1 MTKKLFLF
9 LLPLFAV
16 VALSAQN
23 PQIKSFTHE
32 NEKFF
37 QELTDF
43 MMAANPD
50 EAESLMAEF
59 SAAWP
64 LPPMDPKKEIKM
76 YKLANEAFQRRIKAL
91 DIQSTFMYSNITR
104 KFSDYQILEIYDMCD
119 IMLVKRM
126 KAMPDFRDYITAL
139 LGLIISDQNEDSFDA
154 WNGTLKKLMGMN
166 RKSFGSFLSTSN
178 NLFLYGSIYVSAPTR
193 WTGTSKNFTFDY
205 DSLPK
210 VVFPD
215 KMTLFC
221 VAKRD
226 TAFIYETKGVFYPT
240 SNRFYGVGG
249 KVNWVRAGVPEKFSY
264 ALLDK
269 YSIRLQSSHYE
280 ADSVTYFNSKYFDY
294 ALKGKLEEKLQAD
307 IDTSNAGYPRF
318 KSYSKRVKIENI
330 SPNIDFDGGFF
341 IKGAK
346 FIGQGT
352 SEERAKLIFKFNGE
366 PKMEVSSENFS
377 INEDR
382 MVTGDAAIYIYL
394 KDDTIFHPTLQFKY
408 LKENNEITLYRDKKG
423 LSLSPYYD
431 SYHDVDIDVEWMR
444 WKIDEPEIQMSA
456 IIGSSTH
463 EMHLESSNYYDEE
476 KFMALQGLGEQHP
489 LYIVKRYVDTRN
501 NKNNVF
507 YFDGFSDY
515 VHMENSDVQIMLI
528 NLATSGF
535 LIYDVQ
541 AGKIT
546 VQPRLYH
553 YLYSKSKK
561 ADYDN
566 ISIHSDIADKP
577 NATLNLL
584 DNDMLVRGVGKV
596 VISASRKVFI
606 YPSHGELMLHA
617 NRDITFGGAVK
628 AGMVEC
634 FGKNFDFK
642 YDDFRIDIVDADSI
656 RVFAPHK
663 SLDEATG
670 QVKMER
676 VKSTIDHVTGNIL
689 IDKPNNKSGLRVDSF
704 PQYPIFNSTKDS
716 YVYFDKRNELG
727 AVYDRSKVYFHIQP
741 FTLDSINTLTREGIE
756 FEGTFASGGIFP
768 DFDEKLKVMDDHSFG
783 FTHPAPKEGVP
794 VYGGKATYFM
804 DINVSNRGI
813 RGDGKLD
820 YLTSTTFSK
829 DFIFFVDSVNA
840 VTQSFEIREQKDGVE
855 YPSAKGEND
864 RMHFEPYKDKML
876 SSKIDKA
883 FEMYGSQAKLN
894 GTLIYGPQKLG
905 GYGVVDFESAELSS
919 KDFNFRNRI
928 FSADTS
934 NFKLKAE
941 KSDANDGGIAFA
953 TNNVNS
959 KIDFDKR
966 EGEFVANG
974 GASFVDFP
982 VNQYVCYMDQFKWFM
997 DKYELELSTSKGEAK
1012 TADGA
1017 AGAND
1022 LDLSGSEFIS
1032 THPKQDSL
1040 KFISPKANFD
1050 IRNYIIKAHEVKYI
1064 NVADARIYP
1073 IDGEVFVEKAA
1084 KMRSLD
1090 SAKIIANNLTQYH
1103 TILNSHVDIYAK
1115 KDYAASG
1122 DYDYVDAEEGKQKI
1136 HFANIHVD
1144 TTYQTIASGMIDEKQ
1159 LFKLSPQFMYRGKAS
1174 IAANKKGILFEGGTK
1189 LKHECKMDKP
1199 WIAFKSEIDPANVM
1213 IPVDT
1218 LVTIFG
1224 DNRTKLFNGFNITND
1239 STGVYPA
1246 FMSFKKVYSDD
1257 NLISASGFLK
1267 YDSETKEYQI
1277 SNKEKLRERN
1287 FSGNYVSMNTET
1299 CKAEAE
1305 GKMQLA
1311 FKAGQVK
1318 MDFAGNI
1325 VQNTPEDTARLE
1337 GIMTLD
1343 FILDDGMWKHMIN
1356 NIEGNPNLNA
1366 VNNNRQV
1373 YERALRDLVGKEKA
1387 DKLISDLS
1395 LYGGFKRFPDELQ
1408 HNLVLSDL
1416 EFTWNK
1422 EKSSFISEGRIGIG
1436 SMGNKQLN
1444 KYVTGYV
1451 QIERKRTGEEINIYL
1466 KIDDK
1471 TWYFFTYSKGVMA
1484 CLSSH
1489 EDFNAIINSL
1499 KPDKKEFK
1507 GKKDEDPYTFMLS
1520 TDRKLK
1526 LFLMKMEEGVGE

>member
-1 MTKKLFLF
+1 MIKKIFLF
-9 LLPLFAV
+9 VLPLLTSV
-16 VALSAQN
+16 QLSAQA
-23 PQIKSFTHE
+23 PQLKSFTHE

-37 QELTDF
+37 QELNDF

-50 EAESLMAEF
+50 EAEALMAEF
-59 SAAWP
+59 SAVWP
-64 LPPMDPKKEIKM
+64 FPPMDPKKEIKM
-76 YKLANEAFQRRIKAL
+76 YKVANEAFQRRIKAL
-91 DIQSTFMYSNITR
+91 EIQSTFQYSNISR
-104 KFSDYQILEIYDMCD
+104 KFSEYQILEIYDMCD
-119 IMLVKRM
+119 LMLLKRM

-139 LGLIISDQNEDSFDA
+139 LGLIISDQDENSFEA
-154 WNGTLKKLMGMN
+154 WNGTLKKLMGTN
-166 RKSFGSFLSTSN
+166 RKSFGSFLTTSN

-193 WTGTSKNFTFDY
+193 WTGTSKKFTFDY

-210 VVFPD
+210 VVFPEI
-215 KMTLFC
+215 MTLYC

-249 KVNWVRAGVPEKFSY
+249 KVNWVRAGVAEKYSY

-307 IDTSNAGYPRF
+307 VDTSNAGYPRF

-330 SPNIDFDGGFF
+330 FPSIDFDGGFF

-352 SEERAKLIFKFNGE
+352 SEERAKLIFKFNNV
-366 PKMEVSSENFS
+366 PKMEVSSENFA
-377 INEDR
+377 INDDR
-382 MVTGDAAIYIYL
+382 MVAGDAAIYIFL

-444 WKIDEPEIQMSA
+444 WKITEPEIQMSA

-476 KFMALQGLGEQHP
+476 KFMALQGMGEQHP
-489 LYIVKRYVDTRN
+489 LYTVKRYVDTRN

-535 LIYDVQ
+535 VIYDVA

-553 YLYSKSKK
+553 YLYAKSKK

-566 ISIHSDIADKP
+566 ISIHSDIAEKP

-596 VISASRKVFI
+596 VLSASRKVFI
-606 YPSHGELMLHA
+606 YPSHGELVLHA

-628 AGMVEC
+628 AGMMEC

-642 YDDFRIDIVDADSI
+642 YDDFKIDIVNADSI
-656 RVFAPHK
+656 RIFAPHK
-663 SLDEATG
+663 TLDEATG
-670 QVKMER
+670 QVIMER
-676 VKSTIDHVTGNIL
+676 VKSTIEHVNGDII
-689 IDKPNNKSGLRVDSF
+689 IDKSNNKSGVRVDSF
-704 PQYPIFNSTKDS
+704 PQYPIFNSTTDS

-727 AVYDRSKVYFHIQP
+727 SVYDRSKVFFHLLP
-741 FTLDSINTLTREGIE
+741 FTLDSISTLTREGIE
-756 FEGTFASGGIFP
+756 FKGTFASGGIFP
-768 DFDEKLKVMDDHSFG
+768 DFEETLKVMDDHSLG
-783 FTHPAPKEGVP
+783 FTHPAPKDGVP
-794 VYGGKATYFM
+794 VYGGKATYYM

-829 DFIFFVDSVNA
+829 DFVFYVDSVNA
-840 VTQSFEIREQKDGVE
+840 VAQSFEIREQKEGVE

-864 RMHFEPYKDKML
+864 RFHFEPYKDKL
-876 SSKIDKA
+876 LASKIDKPLD
-883 FEMYGSQAKLN
+883 MYGGQAKLN
-894 GTLIYGPQKLG
+894 GTLIYGPEKLG
-905 GYGVVDFESAELSS
+905 GYGLVDFENAELKSG
-919 KDFNFRNRI
+919 DFNFKNRI
-928 FSADTS
+928 FMADTS
-934 NFKLKAE
+934 DFKLKSAE
-941 KSDANDGGIAFA
+941 SNDGGIAFA
-953 TNNVNS
+953 TKNVKS

-997 DKYELELSTSKGEAK
+997 DKFELELSTSKGEAK
-1012 TADGA
+1012 SAEGS

-1050 IRNYIIKAHEVKYI
+1050 IRNYVIKAHDVKYI
-1064 NVADARIYP
+1064 NVADARIFP
-1073 IDGEVFVEKAA
+1073 IDGEVLVERAA

-1090 SAKIIANNLTQYH
+1090 SAKIVANNLTQYH
-1103 TILNSHVDIYAK
+1103 TIINAHVDISARR
-1115 KDYAASG
+1115 DYAASG
-1122 DYDYVDAEEGKQKI
+1122 DYDYEDAEGGKQKI
-1136 HFANIHVD
+1136 HFANIRVD
-1144 TTYQTIASGMIDEKQ
+1144 TTYQTVASGLIEETQ
-1159 LFKLSPQFMYRGKAS
+1159 LFKLSPQFMYKGRAS

-1189 LKHECKMDKP
+1189 LKHDCKIDKP

-1213 IPVDT
+1213 IPIDT
-1218 LVTIFG
+1218 VANVYG
-1224 DNRTKLFNGFNITND
+1224 DNRTRLLNGFNITTD
-1239 STGVYPA
+1239 STGVYPT
-1246 FMSFKKVYSDD
+1246 FLSLKKVYSDD
-1257 NLISASGFLK
+1257 VLITSSGFLK

-1287 FSGNYVSMNTET
+1287 FSGNYMSMNTET

-1311 FKAGQVK
+1311 FKSGQVNVG
-1318 MDFAGNI
+1318 FAGNI
-1325 VQNTPEDTARLE
+1325 LQNSPEDTAHIE

-1343 FILDDGMWKHMIN
+1343 FKLDDAMWKHMIG
-1356 NIEGNPNLNA
+1356 NIEGNPSLYA

-1373 YERALRDLVGKEKA
+1373 YERALRDLVGKEKG

-1395 LYGGFKRFPDELQ
+1395 LYNAFKRFPDELK

-1416 EFTWNK
+1416 EFVWNK
-1422 EKSSFISEGRIGIG
+1422 EKSSFVSEGRIGIG
-1436 SMGNKQLN
+1436 SMDDKQLN
-1444 KYVTGYV
+1444 KYVEGYV
-1451 QIERKRTGEEINIYL
+1451 QISRKRTGEEINIYL
-1466 KIDDK
+1466 KIDAN

-1484 CLSSH
+1484 CLSSA
-1489 EDFNAIINSL
+1489 EPFNAIINSL

-1507 GKKDEDPYTFMLS
+1507 GTKDQDPYTFMLS

-1526 LFLMKMEEGVGE
+1526 LFLMKMEGE